1 MSFSDKH
8 MYLIS
13 WRYNLISYEKQTP
26 GKGNSYIFKRDNH
39 MIQLIYEVDFC
50 VLTISFIFLLTSPK
64 GNREYG
70 GE

>member
-1 MSFSDKH
+1 
-8 MYLIS
+8 
-13 WRYNLISYEKQTP
+13 
-26 GKGNSYIFKRDNH
+26 

-70 GE
+70 GEWVKVIKSVESYKLLRK